1 MGHVW
6 RMMLGNI
13 KCRRKVE
20 ECTVGWKMWWS
31 RFCFCCFL
39 FYFYLIIYLGV
50 LTFCYQNKSPYLSQ
64 CKPLSLP
71 VPILINI
78 YCRHY
83 THIFLGNTLCPQDRE
98 SAKCVCLLAWVWLTY
113 LSLQPS
119 GTPAKDL
126 TTAAAKMALKWV
138 CVLCVYASVFFNIHT
153 QAISAR
159 SICLNSK
166 LQHTRCQS
174 WKNKKYTYPVK

>member
-1 MGHVW
+1 MCDVW
-6 RMMLGNI
+6 CWVISSAGGKSKSARLVGKCDDRDFVSAAFCSISIWLFIWGFWHFAI
-13 KCRRKVE
+13 KINLPIYPNANL
-20 ECTVGWKMWWS
+20 S
-31 RFCFCCFL
+31 ASLFL
-39 FYFYLIIYLGV
+39 
-50 LTFCYQNKSPYLSQ
+50 
-64 CKPLSLP
+64 
-71 VPILINI
+71 LINI

-174 WKNKKYTYPVK
+174 RKNKKYTYPVK